1 MPLLIWR
8 QYAVSMFAVPP
19 YMPMQCLLSGAMA
32 SAPRSYYHIDNP
44 EKLRAEVVK
53 ECHTKITGIDTSIS
67 SGAKRVTVVRCAQL
81 KHCGVLCVGEILQQG
96 KTQDQLSQFQS
107 FN

>member
-32 SAPRSYYHIDNP
+32 SAPRSYYHTDNP
-44 EKLRAEVVK
+44 EKLRVEVVK
-53 ECHTKITGIDTSIS
+53 ECHTKTTGTDTSTS
-67 SGAKRVTVVRCAQL
+67 SDARRDIAAQCALRKRYVVICAEVTS
-81 KHCGVLCVGEILQQG
+81 KQG
-96 KTQDQLSQFQS
+96 KTQDQLSRFQS